1 MILDER
7 WKIYLYKLEGG
18 LKIKGLFNKK
28 TTKEKPLVSIVTTV
42 FNGEKYLEETI
53 QSIINQTYDNIEYI
67 IIDGGSTDKTLD
79 IIKKYE
85 DKIAYWMSEQDR
97 GMYDGINKGFKM
109 ATGKIFAWLNADDKY
124 YHCAVEI
131 VVRIFN
137 KNSKNI
143 EWIAGIPTIYDKNG
157 LIVRVGYP
165 ACYFRRFI
173 RMGLYRGDILGWI
186 QQEST
191 FWRKSLWE
199 KAGGINF
206 DLQFAG
212 DYDLWVRFSN
222 YSHLYVIP
230 TILGGWR
237 KHQTQKSNDTE
248 KYYKECDAIK
258 NVKFKK
264 FWKIMRAP
272 ITLLSILIPLYK
284 NRKKEVL

>member
-1 MILDER
+1 M
-7 WKIYLYKLEGG
+7 YKLEGG

-28 TTKEKPLVSIVTTV
+28 TTKEKPLVSIVTPV
-42 FNGEKYLEETI
+42 YNGEKYLEDTI

-109 ATGKIFAWLNADDKY
+109 ATGEIFAWLNADDKY
-124 YHCAVEI
+124 YHSAVEI

-137 KNSKNI
+137 KYSKNI
-143 EWIAGIPTIYDKNG
+143 KWVTGIPSIYDKDG

-173 RMGLYRGDILGWI
+173 RMGLYRGDILGCI

-199 KAGGINF
+199 KAGGINS
-206 DLQFAG
+206 DL
-212 DYDLWVRFSN
+212 
-222 YSHLYVIP
+222 
-230 TILGGWR
+230 
-237 KHQTQKSNDTE
+237 
-248 KYYKECDAIK
+248 
-258 NVKFKK
+258 
-264 FWKIMRAP
+264 
-272 ITLLSILIPLYK
+272 
-284 NRKKEVL
+284 

>member
-1 MILDER
+1 M
-7 WKIYLYKLEGG
+7 YKLEGG

-28 TTKEKPLVSIVTTV
+28 STKEKPLVSIITPVY
-42 FNGEKYLEETI
+42 NGEKYLEDTI

-67 IIDGGSTDKTLD
+67 IIDGGSTDKTLN

-109 ATGKIFAWLNADDKY
+109 ATGEIFAWLNADDKY
-124 YHCAVEI
+124 YHSAVEI
-131 VVRIFN
+131 VVGIFN
-137 KNSKNI
+137 KYSKNI
-143 EWIAGIPTIYDKNG
+143 EWVTGIPTIYNKDG

-173 RMGLYRGDILGWI
+173 RMGLYRGDILGCI

-199 KAGGINF
+199 KAGGINS

-212 DYDLWVRFSN
+212 DHDLWVRFSKHN
-222 YSHLYVIP
+222 HLYVIP
-230 TILGGWR
+230 TILGGFR
-237 KHQTQKSNDTE
+237 KHQTQKSNDME
-248 KYYKECDAIK
+248 KYYKECDVIK
-258 NVKFKK
+258 NIKFRK

-272 ITLLSILIPLYK
+272 ITLLRILIPLYK

>member
-1 MILDER
+1 M
-7 WKIYLYKLEGG
+7 YKLEGG
-18 LKIKGLFNKK
+18 LKVKGLFNKK
-28 TTKEKPLVSIVTTV
+28 TTKEKPLVSIVTPV
-42 FNGEKYLEETI
+42 YNGEKYLEDTI

-109 ATGKIFAWLNADDKY
+109 ATGEIFAWLNADDKY
-124 YHCAVEI
+124 YHSAVEI

-137 KNSKNI
+137 KYSKNI
-143 EWIAGIPTIYDKNG
+143 EWVTGIPTIFNKDG
-157 LIVRVGYP
+157 LIVRVSYP

-173 RMGLYRGDILGWI
+173 RMGLYRGDILGCI

-199 KAGGINF
+199 KAGGINS

-212 DYDLWVRFSN
+212 DHDLWMRFSKHN
-222 YSHLYVIP
+222 HLYVIP
-230 TILGGWR
+230 TILGGFR
-237 KHQTQKSNDTE
+237 KHQTQKSNDME
-248 KYYKECDAIK
+248 KYYKECDVIK
-258 NVKFKK
+258 NIKFKK

-272 ITLLSILIPLYK
+272 ITLLRILIPLYK

>member
-1 MILDER
+1 M
-7 WKIYLYKLEGG
+7 YKLEGG

-28 TTKEKPLVSIVTTV
+28 TTKEKPLVSIVTPV
-42 FNGEKYLEETI
+42 YNGEKYLEDTI

-109 ATGKIFAWLNADDKY
+109 ATGEIFAWLNADDKY
-124 YHCAVEI
+124 YHSAVEI
-131 VVRIFN
+131 VVRILN
-137 KNSKNI
+137 KYSKNI
-143 EWIAGIPTIYDKNG
+143 KWVTGIPSIYDKDG

-173 RMGLYRGDILGWI
+173 RMGLYRGDILGCI

-199 KAGGINF
+199 KAGGINS

-212 DYDLWVRFSN
+212 DHDLWVRFSKHN
-222 YSHLYVIP
+222 HLYVIP
-230 TILGGWR
+230 TILGGFR
-237 KHQTQKSNDTE
+237 KHQTQKSNDME
-248 KYYKECDAIK
+248 KYYKECDVIK
-258 NVKFKK
+258 NIKFKI

-272 ITLLSILIPLYK
+272 ITLLRILIPLYK